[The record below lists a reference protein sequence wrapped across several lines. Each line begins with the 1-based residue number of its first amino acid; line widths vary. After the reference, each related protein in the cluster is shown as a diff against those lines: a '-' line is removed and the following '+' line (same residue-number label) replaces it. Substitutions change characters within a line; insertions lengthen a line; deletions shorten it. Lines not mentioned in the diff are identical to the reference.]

1 VERRLPL
8 AAACFSISTG
18 RVLSRGGGAM
28 RNRVDQVYY
37 NLMLIPG
44 FIFLIIFNIVP
55 MLGIIMAF
63 QRFVPA
69 RGIFGS
75 EFVGLQNFRQMFM
88 FPDIGQVFF
97 NTIYIAVWK
106 IVLGIIIP
114 VAFALLLNEVRF
126 TGFKRLVQT
135 ITYLPH
141 FLSWVILAAMFSNIF
156 SFTGIINQIVM
167 LTGNEP
173 ILFLASNTWFRPIL
187 IITDVWR
194 SFGFGAI
201 IYLAAIAGVDPN
213 LYEAADI
220 DGATRAQKMGYITL
234 PGIKA
239 TVVLMSTLALGNV
252 LNAGF
257 EQVLTLYS
265 PIVYR
270 TGDIIDTYVYRM
282 GLVNLQFSFGTAVG
296 LLRSAVGFILIVTSY
311 ILADRCAGYR
321 IF

>member
-1 VERRLPL
+1 
-8 AAACFSISTG
+8 
-18 RVLSRGGGAM
+18 M
-28 RNRVDQVYY
+28 RNKKDQIYY
-37 NLMLIPG
+37 NLMLLPG
-44 FIFLIIFNIVP
+44 MIMLFIFAIIP
-55 MLGIIMAF
+55 MFGIIMAF

-69 RGIFGS
+69 RGIMGS

-88 FPDIGQVFF
+88 FPDVGQVFF
-97 NTIYIAVWK
+97 NTVYIAVWK
-106 IVLGIIIP
+106 IVLGIIVP
-114 VAFALLLNEVRF
+114 VLFALLLNEVRISS
-126 TGFKRLVQT
+126 FKRVVQT

-167 LTGNEP
+167 LFGGEP
-173 ILFLASNTWFRPIL
+173 ILFLVSNTWFRPIL
-187 IITDVWR
+187 IVTDVWR

-201 IYLAAIAGVDPN
+201 IYLAAITGVDLN

-220 DGATRAQKMGYITL
+220 DGATRLQKVCYITV
-234 PGIKA
+234 PGIKP
-239 TVVLMSTLALGNV
+239 TIVLMSTLALGNV

-257 EQVLTLYS
+257 EQVLTMYS

-282 GLVNLQFSFGTAVG
+282 GLINLQFSFGTAVG

-311 ILADRCAGYR
+311 VLADRLAGYR

>member
-1 VERRLPL
+1 
-8 AAACFSISTG
+8 
-18 RVLSRGGGAM
+18 M
-28 RNRVDQVYY
+28 RNETDQIYY
-37 NLMLIPG
+37 NLMLLPG
-44 FIFLIIFNIVP
+44 MIFLFIFNIVP
-55 MLGIIMAF
+55 MFGIIMAF

-97 NTIYIAVWK
+97 NTVYIAVWK
-106 IVLGIIIP
+106 IVLGLIVP
-114 VAFALLLNEVRF
+114 VMFALLLNEVRIS
-126 TGFKRLVQT
+126 GFKRVVQT

-156 SFTGIINQIVM
+156 SFTGIINQIVVFF
-167 LTGNEP
+167 GNDP

-187 IITDVWR
+187 IVTDVWR

-201 IYLAAIAGVDPN
+201 IYLAAITGIDPS

-220 DGATRAQKMGYITL
+220 DGATRMQKVKFITL

-257 EQVLTLYS
+257 EQVLTMYS

-270 TGDIIDTYVYRM
+270 TGDIIDTYVFRM

-296 LLRSAVGFILIVTSY
+296 LLRSVVGFVLIVSSY
-311 ILADRCAGYR
+311 FLADRFAGYR

>member
-1 VERRLPL
+1 
-8 AAACFSISTG
+8 
-18 RVLSRGGGAM
+18 M
-28 RNRVDQVYY
+28 RNQKDQIYY
-37 NLMLIPG
+37 NLMLLPG
-44 FIFLIIFNIVP
+44 IIMLFIFSIVP
-55 MLGIIMAF
+55 MFGIIMAF

-69 RGIFGS
+69 RGILGS

-88 FPDIGQVFF
+88 FPDVGQVFF
-97 NTIYIAVWK
+97 NTVYIAVWK
-106 IVLGIIIP
+106 IVLGIIVP
-114 VAFALLLNEVRF
+114 VLFALLLNEVRIHL
-126 TGFKRLVQT
+126 FKRVVQT

-156 SFTGIINQIVM
+156 SFTGIINQIVVFF
-167 LTGNEP
+167 GNEP

-187 IITDVWR
+187 IFTDVWR

-201 IYLAAIAGVDPN
+201 IYLAAITNVDPT

-220 DGATRAQKMGYITL
+220 DGATRWQKIAYVTV
-234 PGIKA
+234 PSIKA
-239 TVVLMSTLALGNV
+239 TIILMSTLALGNV

-257 EQVLTLYS
+257 EQVLTMYS

-296 LLRSAVGFILIVTSY
+296 LLRSVVGFFLIVISY
-311 ILADRCAGYR
+311 ILADRFAGYR

>member
-1 VERRLPL
+1 
-8 AAACFSISTG
+8 
-18 RVLSRGGGAM
+18 M
-28 RNRVDQVYY
+28 RNKKDQIYY
-37 NLMLIPG
+37 NLMLLPG
-44 FIFLIIFNIVP
+44 MIMLFIFSIVP
-55 MLGIIMAF
+55 MFGIIMAF

-69 RGIFGS
+69 RGILGS
-75 EFVGLQNFRQMFM
+75 DFVGLQNFRQMMM
-88 FPDIGQVFF
+88 FPDIGQVFY
-97 NTIYIAVWK
+97 NTVYIAVWK
-106 IVLGIIIP
+106 IVLGIIVP
-114 VAFALLLNEVRF
+114 VLFALLLNEVRF
-126 TGFKRLVQT
+126 HFFKRAVQT

-167 LTGNEP
+167 FFSDEP

-187 IITDVWR
+187 IFTDVWR

-201 IYLAAIAGVDPN
+201 IYLAAITNVDLN

-220 DGATRAQKMGYITL
+220 DGASRLQKISYITV

-239 TVVLMSTLALGNV
+239 TIVLMSTLALGNV

-257 EQVLTLYS
+257 EQVLTMYS

-282 GLVNLQFSFGTAVG
+282 GLINLQFSFGTAVG
-296 LLRSAVGFILIVTSY
+296 LLRSVVGFFLIVTSY
-311 ILADRCAGYR
+311 ILADRFAGYR